1 MEQTDKMEAY
11 SFVLFKVRNILKNFG
26 RKGSDIFD

>member
-11 SFVLFKVRNILKNFG
+11 SIVLFKVRNILLKFG
-26 RKGSDIFD
+26 RKDSYFFD